1 MTTLN
6 VTDTALWQDMCE
18 TPETVAATLDA
29 AAGHGE
35 LARLLASHRPGR
47 IVATGNGA
55 SFYVA
60 TALWM
65 ASLSNQLLAPVVA
78 VPAGLLATDT
88 FGLGNDDLILA
99 FSTSGE
105 LRDLVELMNGPQRP
119 RAFALV
125 TSSPSSTL
133 ATQADAVALVEVRHQ
148 RAVTHTQAYL
158 GAAAVALDVLG
169 RASGDPSLRAAAD
182 TMPTAL
188 SAQLVG
194 AVQWADE
201 VGEPLS
207 SPRAAIVFGT
217 GQASVAASEAALL
230 LKEVAGVPAEGMET
244 REGATSGMYALGSDQ
259 LVLALPVGS
268 DPLAD
273 EAVRICS
280 ATGAVVVR
288 APWPHGLDRKCAI
301 AAHFAHP
308 LALAIRLAL
317 AQGHDPDDPDWY
329 ATYKSTARVAVEQA
343 QQPPL
348 NGPRG

>member
-1 MTTLN
+1 MKTLD
-6 VTDTALWQDMCE
+6 VTGTALWQDMCE
-18 TPETVAATLDA
+18 TPETVAATLDTA
-29 AAGHGE
+29 TGHGE

-60 TALWM
+60 TALWL
-65 ASLSNQLLAPVVA
+65 ASLSAPLPTPVVA
-78 VPAGLLATDT
+78 IPAGLLATDT
-88 FGLGNDDLILA
+88 FTLSPDDLVLA

-105 LRDLVELMNGPQRP
+105 LRDLVEIANGPQRSG
-119 RAFALV
+119 AFGLV
-125 TSSPSSTL
+125 TSTPSSTL
-133 ATQADAVALVEVRHQ
+133 AAQADAVALVEVRNQ

-169 RASGDPSLRAAAD
+169 RASGDSSLRAAAD
-182 TMPTAL
+182 TMSTAL

-194 AVQWADE
+194 ALQWADE
-201 VGEPLS
+201 AAEDLTT
-207 SPRAAIVFGT
+207 PRAAVVFGT
-217 GQASVAASEAALL
+217 GQALVAASEAALL

-244 REGATSGMYALGSDQ
+244 REGATSGMYALGRDQ

-273 EAVRICS
+273 EAVAICS
-280 ATGAVVVR
+280 GTGATVLT
-288 APWPHGLDRKCAI
+288 APWPHGLDRRCAV

-308 LALAIRLAL
+308 LALTIRVAL
-317 AQGHDPDDPDWY
+317 AQGRDPDDPDWY
-329 ATYKSTARVAVEQA
+329 ATYKSTARIAVEQV

-348 NGPRG
+348 TGP